1 MHSSAWTTFSLPS
14 NQPSSKRSDGF
25 SLIELTVIL
34 AIISA
39 LVIMAI
45 PIYTSY
51 IDMAKMTLAHSAVDS
66 VRKNLESYHIDFQD
80 YPDLIDFNTGKDNLG
95 RTVFSG
101 ELVKQLKKDLHSI
114 DSYVKGGNTY
124 TLIATA
130 TDDKHSVITL
140 TPQQISY

>member
-1 MHSSAWTTFSLPS
+1 
-14 NQPSSKRSDGF
+14 
-25 SLIELTVIL
+25 
-34 AIISA
+34 
-39 LVIMAI
+39 MAI

-130 TDDKHSVITL
+130 TDDKHTVITL
-140 TPQQISY
+140 TPQQINY